1 MSSPLSSDAGAGDAG
16 PDAGPD
22 AAPDGASVMTGAG
35 LADPLGVCSE
45 PYSDVFASV
54 AEAAS
59 SHH

>member
-22 AAPDGASVMTGAG
+22 AASVMTGAG